1 MHLISAERLPR
12 RWISTTEEVVKDAG
26 PGQATI
32 DHGYIPRKALLN
44 RLAKRG
50 EVRLSVIQGGPGF
63 GKSVLIDQY
72 TDDLGENV
80 FDHVVVCT
88 PAHRH
93 LSRIAESIHRRLDLD
108 LTPSDDIEVEASV
121 IANAIA
127 LHAPN
132 HVVFTFD
139 DVQFI
144 AGSSSEEFLRS
155 LLAALPNNG
164 HLVLA
169 GHNIPEFP
177 VASLIAKGQAI
188 IVTEEDLAYSDAE
201 WELFALERNVDIS
214 SDIRWPA
221 LAELS
226 AATGGN
232 RLVRSYLLEEIVRGL
247 NAEQRWLLGA
257 VIAVGGADDEL
268 ASVMVGR
275 PVSVDGELRLVSLV
289 RIDRAGWARPHQLWR
304 EALTDLVTAIQRR
317 DAVVQ
322 AASFHADR
330 HREAEAARLLVGAGM
345 WNEAG
350 MSVLSAL
357 SAQPPSVPMD
367 ELSGWLENL
376 PSSALTEPGWRLAT
390 ALRTYER
397 SLDGARTQLEELV
410 NDLAATQQ
418 PVATITALFH
428 LGTIA
433 RRTGDMELL
442 DSVAQ
447 RLEPL
452 AAEGHA
458 RAAAVRATVRS
469 FQFQVEGR
477 ALEGL
482 SVFNDVPFHRVLPEQ
497 QAHLRMMEGNLHLLA
512 ANPTRAIECY
522 ESAGKRGSSAVR
534 LLARELTASA
544 RFIAGETEIA
554 ISLERECLA
563 QARRMGL
570 GSRVAQFR
578 AMLATMLALEG
589 KTDEAADLIA
599 DGDATT
605 GKKSAD
611 VETRVLSLLAE
622 ALVLHAHGQPSLANA
637 LLNEIPTPIGN
648 LQRAMAFPAGT
659 ILGLRLPSALDWRL
673 VPAPLVQQLCALV
686 DQDDPGIGSFAHL
699 VPIRNGRLPSANREP
714 IPVVE
719 MVEIQILGPLRLQ
732 GSVEHKT
739 STWRRPRVRE
749 LAAALIIH
757 GPMHRDALAD
767 LLWPDQD
774 PVASQRS
781 LRVHLSLLRD
791 ALEPDRSR
799 DGQSLSLTDSSGR
812 IALGPQ
818 VVTDLETFRNSL
830 RAALVAEESNDAI
843 GALNAY
849 RQVLAVW
856 AGRPASDLDV
866 AWIEPTRVELESQH
880 TTAAIRTADLALA
893 LGRNAIAIE
902 AAESV
907 VTNDP
912 YNEAGW
918 RLLADARSRGGDRLG
933 ALRALERA
941 FESAAELGVSVDD
954 PTQDLADRLGLPNRH
969 QHRRPA

>member
-1 MHLISAERLPR
+1 VNEVGSSRGKVDQGYMPR
-12 RWISTTEEVVKDAG
+12 R
-26 PGQATI
+26 
-32 DHGYIPRKALLN
+32 ALLE
-44 RLAKRG
+44 RLAKRSD
-50 EVRLSVIQGGPGF
+50 VRLSVIQGGPGF

-72 TDDLGENV
+72 TDNLGESV
-80 FDHVVVCT
+80 FDHIVACT

-121 IANAIA
+121 VANAIA

-132 HVVFTFD
+132 HVVLTFD
-139 DVQFI
+139 DVQFL
-144 AGSSSEEFLRS
+144 AGSTSEEFLRS
-155 LLAALPNNG
+155 LLATLPNNG

-188 IVTEEDLAYSDAE
+188 IVTEDDLAYSDSE
-201 WELFALERNVDIS
+201 WELFAQERKVDPA

-226 AATGGN
+226 AATGSN
-232 RLVRSYLLEEIVRGL
+232 RLVRSYLLEEVVRGL

-268 ASVMVGR
+268 ASVLVGR
-275 PVSVDGELRLVSLV
+275 PVSVDEELRLVSLV
-289 RIDRAGWARPHQLWR
+289 RIDRGGWARPHQLWR
-304 EALTDLVTAIQRR
+304 EALTDLVTAKQRR

-330 HREAEAARLLVGAGM
+330 HREAQAARLLVGAGM

-350 MSVLSAL
+350 LRVLSAL

-367 ELSGWLENL
+367 ELSGWLENI
-376 PSSALTEPGWRLAT
+376 PTSARVETGWRLAT

-397 SLDGARTQLEELV
+397 SLDGARKQLEELV
-410 NDLAATQQ
+410 NDLTGTDQ

-428 LGTIA
+428 LGTIG

-452 AAEGHA
+452 AAEGHP

-482 SVFNDVPFHRVLPEQ
+482 SVFEDVPFHRVLPEQ

-512 ANPTRAIECY
+512 ANPKKAIECY
-522 ESAGKRGSSAVR
+522 EGAANRGSSAVR
-534 LLARELTASA
+534 LLARELAASA
-544 RFIAGETEIA
+544 RFIAGETDEA
-554 ISLERECLA
+554 ITQERDCLA

-578 AMLATMLALEG
+578 AMLATMLALVGNME
-589 KTDEAADLIA
+589 EAADLLA
-599 DGDATT
+599 DGEAST

-622 ALVLHAHGQPSLANA
+622 ALVLHAHGQPGLANA
-637 LLNEIPTPIGN
+637 LLKEIPTPIGN

-659 ILGLRLPSALDWRL
+659 ILGLRLPSALDWRV
-673 VPAPLVQQLCALV
+673 VPAPLVQELCALV
-686 DQDDPGIGSFAHL
+686 DQEGPVIGSFAHL
-699 VPIRNGRLPSANREP
+699 VPIRHGRLPQSIRESV
-714 IPVVE
+714 PV
-719 MVEIQILGPLRLQ
+719 VEIQILGPLRLQ
-732 GSVEHKT
+732 GSVDDKA
-739 STWRRPRVRE
+739 SPWRRPRVRE

-757 GPMHRDALAD
+757 GPMHRDALGE
-767 LLWPDQD
+767 LVWPDQD

-791 ALEPDRSR
+791 ALEPARAR
-799 DGQSLSLTDSSGR
+799 NGQSLSLTDSSGR

-856 AGRPASDLDV
+856 GGRPASDLDV

-907 VTNDP
+907 VSNDP

-918 RLLADARSRGGDRLG
+918 RLLGEARSRGGDRLG

-941 FESAAELGVSVDD
+941 FESAAELGVAVEDA
-954 PTQDLADRLGLPNRH
+954 TRDLAQRLGLPDRI
-969 QHRRPA
+969 QRRRPA

>member
-1 MHLISAERLPR
+1 MRPTLSFVLPQRWKSA
-12 RWISTTEEVVKDAG
+12 TEEVVKIDG
-26 PGQATI
+26 PGPTRV
-32 DHGYIPRKALLN
+32 DHGYIPRTALLE
-44 RLAKRG
+44 RLSKRSD
-50 EVRLSVIQGGPGF
+50 VRLSVIQGGPGF

-72 TDDLGENV
+72 TDNLGENV
-80 FDHVVVCT
+80 SDHIVLCT

-93 LSRIAESIHRRLDLD
+93 LSRMAESIHHRLNLD

-121 IANAIA
+121 VANAIA

-132 HVVFTFD
+132 HVVLTFD

-144 AGSSSEEFLRS
+144 AGSTSEEFLRS
-155 LLAALPNNG
+155 LLATLPNNG

-188 IVTEEDLAYSDAE
+188 IVTEDDLAYSDSE
-201 WELFALERNVDIS
+201 WERFALERKVDLA

-226 AATGGN
+226 AATGSN
-232 RLVRSYLLEEIVRGL
+232 RLVRSYLLEEVVRGL
-247 NAEQRWLLGA
+247 DAEQRWLLGA
-257 VIAVGGADDEL
+257 IIAVGGADDEL
-268 ASVMVGR
+268 ASVPVGR

-304 EALTDLVTAIQRR
+304 EALSDLVTAKQRR

-322 AASFHADR
+322 AASFHADH
-330 HREAEAARLLVGAGM
+330 HREAQAARLLVGAGM
-345 WNEAG
+345 WSEAG
-350 MSVLSAL
+350 ARVLSAL

-367 ELSGWLENL
+367 ELSGWVENI
-376 PSSALTEPGWRLAT
+376 PSSALAEPGWRLAT

-397 SLDGARTQLEELV
+397 SLDGARSQLEDLIG
-410 NDLAATQQ
+410 DLAETQQ
-418 PVATITALFH
+418 PIATITALFH

-433 RRTGDMELL
+433 RRTGDMGLL
-442 DSVAQ
+442 DSVAR

-452 AAEGHA
+452 AIDGHA

-477 ALEGL
+477 AVEGL
-482 SVFNDVPFHRVLPEQ
+482 LVFDDVPFDRVLPEQ

-512 ANPTRAIECY
+512 ADPARAIECY
-522 ESAGKRGSSAVR
+522 ESAANRGSPAVR

-544 RFIAGETEIA
+544 RFIAGETDAA
-554 ISLERECLA
+554 ISLERDCLA

-578 AMLATMLALEG
+578 AMLATMLALIG
-589 KTDEAADLIA
+589 SIDEAADLIA
-599 DGDATT
+599 EGEAST
-605 GKKSAD
+605 GKRSAD

-622 ALVLHAHGQPSLANA
+622 ALVLHAHRQPNIANA

-673 VPAPLVQQLCALV
+673 VPAPLVQKLCALV
-686 DQDDPGIGSFAHL
+686 DEDTSEVSSLAHL
-699 VPIRNGRLPSANREP
+699 VPIRHGRLPDSNQASL
-714 IPVVE
+714 PVVE
-719 MVEIQILGPLRLQ
+719 IHILGPLRLL
-732 GSVEHKT
+732 GSVEDKG
-739 STWRRPRVRE
+739 SPWRRPRVRE
-749 LAAALIIH
+749 LAAALILH
-757 GPMHRDALAD
+757 GSMQREALAE
-767 LLWPDQD
+767 LVWPDQD
-774 PVASQRS
+774 PTASKGS

-799 DGQSLSLTDSSGR
+799 GGQSLSLTDSSGR

-818 VVTDLETFRNSL
+818 VVTDLDEFRSNL
-830 RAALVAEESNDAI
+830 LAATSAEESNDAI

-849 RQVLAVW
+849 RQALSFW
-856 AGRPASDLDV
+856 KGRPASDIEV
-866 AWIEPTRVELESQH
+866 AWIEQARFELESQF

-893 LGRNAIAIE
+893 LGRNTVAIE
-902 AAESV
+902 VAESV
-907 VTNDP
+907 VANDP

-918 RLLADARSRGGDRLG
+918 RMLGDARSRGGDRLG

-941 FESAAELGVSVDD
+941 FEAAAELGVSVEDA
-954 PTQDLADRLGLPNRH
+954 TQDLADRLGLPDRH
-969 QHRRPA
+969 QHRRLA